1 MNMMAA
7 WLKEIIRAN
16 AITLSIFFDGDVLK
30 PQLLIAREEPF
41 MDLVIDNAVLYSTDL
56 TLFENDA
63 FWTVGHK

>member
-1 MNMMAA
+1 MQM
-7 WLKEIIRAN
+7 
-16 AITLSIFFDGDVLK
+16 LK

-41 MDLVIDNAVLYSTDL
+41 MDLVIDNTVLYSTDL